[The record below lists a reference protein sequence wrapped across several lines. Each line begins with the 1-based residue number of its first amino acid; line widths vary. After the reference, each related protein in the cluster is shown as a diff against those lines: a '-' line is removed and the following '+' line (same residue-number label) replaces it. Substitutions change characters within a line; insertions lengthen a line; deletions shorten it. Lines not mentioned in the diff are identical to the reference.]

1 MAKSGDSGFLNLTN
15 WKVNRTLN
23 FGAIGEYFATGLL
36 EDPVDIKETWARKMK
51 NDFSRQVL
59 NERTSQ
65 KVNINDLIDQDISTV
80 KNKADPENGEC
91 TSAEFWKAFVLYI
104 VLTINP

>member
-1 MAKSGDSGFLNLTN
+1 
-15 WKVNRTLN
+15 
-23 FGAIGEYFATGLL
+23 
-36 EDPVDIKETWARKMK
+36 MK

-65 KVNINDLIDQDISTV
+65 KVNINDLIDQDVSTV

-91 TSAEFWKAFVLYI
+91 TSAEF
-104 VLTINP
+104 